1 MRLAAGGPEAAR
13 AELHQLTG
21 NGLSR
26 VRRDANWLAT
36 MTLLAEICAAL
47 GDEGPAPMLYD
58 LLTPY
63 SDRCVVVGFASAC
76 RSSISLQLGQHFSAA
91 LTANRRIGARPAL
104 AHTRYRYARALL
116 ERDRG
121 DDRERALALLD
132 KDALEARELGMA
144 GLLEEITLTKGG

>member
-1 MRLAAGGPEAAR
+1 
-13 AELHQLTG
+13 
-21 NGLSR
+21 
-26 VRRDANWLAT
+26 
-36 MTLLAEICAAL
+36 
-47 GDEGPAPMLYD
+47 MLYD

-76 RSSISLQLGQHFSAA
+76 RSSISLQLGQLAALMGRWQAADQHFSAA

-116 ERDRG
+116 ARDRG
-121 DDRERALALLD
+121 DDRERALALLN
-132 KDALEARELGMA
+132 KGALEARELGMA